1 VNRLNIVIVTPAFAD
16 ANNGN
21 WQTAKR
27 WSQHLLQAYR
37 VRLAADFS
45 ADFSADPTATAP
57 GKDDALLIALHARRS
72 AASVAAWKAQ
82 KPNTPVLLV
91 MTGTDLYRDIQSDPQ
106 AQASL
111 KSADCL
117 VVLNE
122 MGARALPADLQ
133 AKARVVLQSCSAR
146 QTLPKTQHHFRA
158 LMVGHLRDEKSPRT
172 YFQAARFLV
181 HRSDILLDHV
191 GAALDP
197 ALGEEATALMAHCPS
212 YRWLGG
218 VTHAQSRQRIQAA
231 HVLVHPSKME
241 GGAHVVMEAVR
252 SGTPVLASRIDGNV
266 GLLGENYDGYFPP
279 GDAAALAS
287 VLQRL
292 RDDAAMLAHLVQ
304 QCAVRSPLFDPTE
317 EAKALHTVVHDL
329 LTASR
334 PCPKQHPPLNSSGP
348 P

>member
-1 VNRLNIVIVTPAFAD
+1 
-16 ANNGN
+16 
-21 WQTAKR
+21 
-27 WSQHLLQAYR
+27 
-37 VRLAADFS
+37 
-45 ADFSADPTATAP
+45 
-57 GKDDALLIALHARRS
+57 
-72 AASVAAWKAQ
+72 
-82 KPNTPVLLV
+82 
-91 MTGTDLYRDIQSDPQ
+91 
-106 AQASL
+106 
-111 KSADCL
+111 
-117 VVLNE
+117 
-122 MGARALPADLQ
+122 
-133 AKARVVLQSCSAR
+133 
-146 QTLPKTQHHFRA
+146 
-158 LMVGHLRDEKSPRT
+158 
-172 YFQAARFLV
+172 
-181 HRSDILLDHV
+181 LDHV

-197 ALGEEATALMAHCPS
+197 ALGEESTALMAHCPS